1 MEQNKTQRSPKNAR
15 INTNKQRLSS
25 LWQPWDSEAKGL
37 ACSDDIEMI
46 ESLITLKLLRAR
58 FELMEYIEKART
70 IPMRSKKTS

>member
-1 MEQNKTQRSPKNAR
+1 MEELNIRITLSPDE
-15 INTNKQRLSS
+15 LD
-25 LWQPWDSEAKGL
+25 L
-37 ACSDDIEMI
+37 DIEMI